1 MDDLTNRAY
10 ALRRDIIEEV
20 YRSGAGHVGGDLS
33 VIDILT
39 VLYFGVMNVSPEN
52 WTSPDRDRFFLSKG
66 HCVDALYMVLGE
78 KGFFDKQEAIETFS
92 AQGSRFIGH
101 PNTEVPGIEMNSGSL
116 GHGLALGVG
125 TALAAKMD
133 GRGYRTYV
141 VLGDG
146 EMAEG
151 SNYEAMMAAGH
162 YHLDNLCA
170 TVDLNRLQISG
181 KTEDVM
187 CSDSLAQKFRAFGW
201 HVTEVEDGN
210 DCGQLLAAYQAA
222 AAFRGKPT
230 AIIAHTVKGKG
241 VSFMEDQA
249 GWHHGV
255 MKPEQYAQAVAELE
269 EKGRMLAEAQKAA
282 GQQAAAGVQKNAERQ
297 MPAEE
302 KTTDTEVD
310 NPGAEAY
317 ADVPGKTT
325 AGSRESAADNRKA
338 MEASHGK

>member
-187 CSDSLAQKFRAFGW
+187 CSDSLARKFRAFGW
-201 HVTEVEDGN
+201 HVTEAEDGN

-282 GQQAAAGVQKNAERQ
+282 GQQAAAGAQKNAERQ
-297 MPAEE
+297 IPAEE
-302 KTTDTEVD
+302 KTTDTEVV

>member
-1 MDDLTNRAY
+1 
-10 ALRRDIIEEV
+10 
-20 YRSGAGHVGGDLS
+20 
-33 VIDILT
+33 
-39 VLYFGVMNVSPEN
+39 
-52 WTSPDRDRFFLSKG
+52 
-66 HCVDALYMVLGE
+66 MVLGE

-317 ADVPGKTT
+317 ADVPGQTT